1 MSVSEIDFDF
11 RPRYLVPWLS
21 DDQGKIYAAK
31 LPVEDEVY
39 VISCPPPGVETG
51 RPPRRPPAGPYFLA
65 SFAAEPALM
74 ASPTRGFLM
83 ARRRRRGFEVEDSRN
98 TPKGVESFG
107 KVVVPRIP
115 SMREVIAL
123 LDVSL
128 NRGGEILGPILP
140 TWQETLRERRRRF
153 PGEWTFQVRSL
164 NYPQLPE
171 WYRRQWDA
179 LV

>member
-1 MSVSEIDFDF
+1 MSASDFDLDF
-11 RPRYLVPWLS
+11 RPRHLVPWLS
-21 DDQGKIYAAK
+21 EDQGRIYAAK
-31 LPVEDEVY
+31 LTAGDEVY
-39 VISCPPPGVETG
+39 VITCPPPGVETG
-51 RPPRRPPAGPYFLA
+51 RPPRRQAAGPYFLA
-65 SFAAEPALM
+65 LFAAEPALT

-83 ARRRRRGFEVEDSRN
+83 ARRQKRGFEVEDSRN

-123 LDVSL
+123 LDASL
-128 NRGGEILGPILP
+128 NRGGELLGPILP

-179 LV
+179 LG